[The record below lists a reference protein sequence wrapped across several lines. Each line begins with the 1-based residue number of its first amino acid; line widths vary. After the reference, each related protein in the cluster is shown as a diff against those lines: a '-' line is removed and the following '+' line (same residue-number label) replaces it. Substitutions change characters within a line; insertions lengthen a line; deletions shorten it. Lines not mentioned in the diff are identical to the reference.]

1 MSPVLEVANVTG
13 SMTYA
18 PYVYASYAVFLI
30 VLAWDG
36 VVPWLRHRRLVRQ
49 IQLKARREA
58 AKQKPNE

>member
-1 MSPVLEVANVTG
+1 MSVALEVANVSG

-30 VLAWDG
+30 VLAWDAIA
-36 VVPWLRHRRLVRQ
+36 PWLRHRSLVRQ
-49 IQLKARREA
+49 IQLKARRDA